1 MFNKILVWPNF
12 PGKIDG
18 NLETTNQ
25 KYETKPNINEK
36 GSERLLQFIRVC
48 VCVCVSWRWPFVI
61 FFS

>member
-1 MFNKILVWPNF
+1 MFNKTLVWPNF

-36 GSERLLQFIRVC
+36 GKSTNKTGGKAMVNVTITTIENRDNY
-48 VCVCVSWRWPFVI
+48 
-61 FFS
+61 